1 MRTFLIAFA
10 LAFFFGIALTWLIRN
25 LAIRWKLYDQP
36 EGRKI
41 HQQPL
46 PRLGGIAV
54 AIAFSVPILALTL
67 WDNDISAALF
77 AERGLIISLVG
88 GGSLILALGIHDD
101 LKGARALTKLIGQ
114 ITAAMVVFHAGVQI
128 DVIGIPFAGPVELG
142 AWAFPVT
149 IFWIVLVTNAINLI
163 DGLDGLA
170 GGVAVLAGITLF
182 VMSVVEGNVVGSLL
196 LCSMVGATLGFLR
209 FNWNPAS
216 IFLGDTGSLFLGFL
230 LAISSTHGSQKSYT
244 LFSIVAAFV
253 ALALPIF
260 DLSMAVIRR
269 YMVGKPVFSAD
280 QYHVHHMLLRK
291 GLSQR
296 QTALILLGGAT
307 TLGLLALV
315 FIYSSDRI
323 SVLSI
328 LALATMVIV
337 VTHFLGYA
345 EIIRAGRRSKLFGDL
360 ETAARERAAAVDEIR
375 ANITTAVDEDALW
388 SLMVPAGTA
397 LDLETFR
404 FDVLSHADG
413 IAMERR
419 SLEWKRNRPGKGN
432 SVHIQT
438 LCSAEYVVSS
448 GRVVFG
454 TLHLEWLQENSI
466 FDPHQQALGRILADA
481 VAQAMCTIRGLVPVE
496 ERKDMRG

>member
-1 MRTFLIAFA
+1 M
-10 LAFFFGIALTWLIRN
+10 
-25 LAIRWKLYDQP
+25 
-36 EGRKI
+36 
-41 HQQPL
+41 
-46 PRLGGIAV
+46 
-54 AIAFSVPILALTL
+54 
-67 WDNDISAALF
+67 
-77 AERGLIISLVG
+77 
-88 GGSLILALGIHDD
+88 
-101 LKGARALTKLIGQ
+101 
-114 ITAAMVVFHAGVQI
+114 
-128 DVIGIPFAGPVELG
+128 
-142 AWAFPVT
+142 
-149 IFWIVLVTNAINLI
+149 
-163 DGLDGLA
+163 
-170 GGVAVLAGITLF
+170 
-182 VMSVVEGNVVGSLL
+182 
-196 LCSMVGATLGFLR
+196 
-209 FNWNPAS
+209 
-216 IFLGDTGSLFLGFL
+216 
-230 LAISSTHGSQKSYT
+230 
-244 LFSIVAAFV
+244 
-253 ALALPIF
+253 
-260 DLSMAVIRR
+260 
-269 YMVGKPVFSAD
+269 
-280 QYHVHHMLLRK
+280 
-291 GLSQR
+291 
-296 QTALILLGGAT
+296 LGGAT

-419 SLEWKRNRPGKGN
+419 SLEWKRNRPGEGN

-466 FDPHQQALGRILADA
+466 FDPHQRTGPDPRRRGGA
-481 VAQAMCTIRGLVPVE
+481 AMCTIRGLVPIE

>member
-10 LAFFFGIALTWLIRN
+10 LAFFFGIGLTWLIRN
-25 LAIRWKLYDQP
+25 LAIRWKLYDEP

-41 HQQPL
+41 HSEPV

-54 AIAFSVPILALTL
+54 AIAFAIPILALTL
-67 WDNDISAALF
+67 WDNDISTALF
-77 AERGLIISLVG
+77 SERGLLISLLCG
-88 GGSLILALGIHDD
+88 GGLILAVGIHDD

-114 ITAAMVVFHAGVQI
+114 TTAAMVVYHAGVQI
-128 DVIGIPFAGPVELG
+128 DVIGIPFVGPVALG
-142 AWAFPVT
+142 AWGFPLT

-170 GGVAVLAGITLF
+170 GGVAVLAGATLF
-182 VMSVVEGNVVGSLL
+182 IMSVVEGNVVAALL

-216 IFLGDTGSLFLGFL
+216 IFLGDTGSLFLGFILAL
-230 LAISSTHGSQKSYT
+230 LSTHGSQKSYT

-296 QTALILLGGAT
+296 QTAVILLGGAT
-307 TLGLLALV
+307 ALGLLALL

-328 LALATMVIV
+328 VVLATILVS

-345 EIIRAGRRSKLFGDL
+345 DIIRHLISQRADVNQQVRLGGDTPGGVPSEL
-360 ETAARERAAAVDEIR
+360 VR
-375 ANITTAVDEDALW
+375 ANSSPSLPCIAASSLW
-388 SLMVPAGTA
+388 
-397 LDLETFR
+397 
-404 FDVLSHADG
+404 
-413 IAMERR
+413 I
-419 SLEWKRNRPGKGN
+419 W
-432 SVHIQT
+432 I
-438 LCSAEYVVSS
+438 CI
-448 GRVVFG
+448 
-454 TLHLEWLQENSI
+454 WI
-466 FDPHQQALGRILADA
+466 WIW
-481 VAQAMCTIRGLVPVE
+481 I
-496 ERKDMRG
+496 

>member
-1 MRTFLIAFA
+1 M
-10 LAFFFGIALTWLIRN
+10 
-25 LAIRWKLYDQP
+25 
-36 EGRKI
+36 
-41 HQQPL
+41 
-46 PRLGGIAV
+46 
-54 AIAFSVPILALTL
+54 
-67 WDNDISAALF
+67 
-77 AERGLIISLVG
+77 
-88 GGSLILALGIHDD
+88 
-101 LKGARALTKLIGQ
+101 
-114 ITAAMVVFHAGVQI
+114 
-128 DVIGIPFAGPVELG
+128 
-142 AWAFPVT
+142 
-149 IFWIVLVTNAINLI
+149 
-163 DGLDGLA
+163 
-170 GGVAVLAGITLF
+170 
-182 VMSVVEGNVVGSLL
+182 
-196 LCSMVGATLGFLR
+196 
-209 FNWNPAS
+209 
-216 IFLGDTGSLFLGFL
+216 GFL

-388 SLMVPAGTA
+388 SSRPSA
-397 LDLETFR
+397 LT
-404 FDVLSHADG
+404 S
-413 IAMERR
+413 
-419 SLEWKRNRPGKGN
+419 
-432 SVHIQT
+432 
-438 LCSAEYVVSS
+438 
-448 GRVVFG
+448 
-454 TLHLEWLQENSI
+454 
-466 FDPHQQALGRILADA
+466 
-481 VAQAMCTIRGLVPVE
+481 
-496 ERKDMRG
+496 